1 MSLPQNFNSIIA
13 DFTRDLS
20 VVFPEYSHQWQN
32 LNMETLHPY
41 CLAIYPERFFDILY
55 SNADIFAKDSKINVA
70 FLPNVDFRVLYNC
83 EGVSENT
90 RTSIWKY
97 LQLILFTLLGSVKDS
112 KGFGKS
118 ANIFEAMD
126 EDELQ
131 SKMAETLAG
140 ISDFFKPSE
149 EEVPDLMDASKFAE
163 TFGKTMDEM
172 NDAFNKS
179 DSKNE
184 GSEGSEGSGFKMP
197 NPEELHE
204 HMKGLL
210 EGKLGKLAKEFT
222 EEFTN
227 DIQDIFTEKD
237 TENMKSSK
245 DILMQIIKNPQKMV
259 LIFKKLAGKLQD
271 KMKNGDISQEELMHE
286 MTGIMEK
293 MKGMG
298 GGNGDL
304 AELMKSMKDMPFMKM
319 LEKTMGGKV
328 DMNALNRMTSQ
339 TATKDRMKKKLEQ
352 RQQAKAQ
359 AQAQLEQTKVQT
371 QLEQTKAQIIETG
384 ANNYVVKI
392 GEEKQEKSG
401 LKPLTEDELV
411 NMFNKSEKKSKKPK
425 KSK

>member
-20 VVFPEYSHQWQN
+20 LVFPEYSHQWQN

-41 CLAIYPERFFDILY
+41 CLAIYP
-55 SNADIFAKDSKINVA
+55 AKDSKTNVA

-90 RTSIWKY
+90 RNSIWKY

-140 ISDFFKPSE
+140 ISDFFKSEEGSE

-172 NDAFNKS
+172 NDAF
-179 DSKNE
+179 KNE
-184 GSEGSEGSGFKMP
+184 GSEGKSDGFKMP

-271 KMKNGDISQEELMHE
+271 KMKNGDISQEELMQE

-359 AQAQLEQTKVQT
+359 
-371 QLEQTKAQIIETG
+371 LEQTKAQIIETG

-411 NMFNKSEKKSKKPK
+411 NMFNKTSEKKSKKPK